1 MSDSRA
7 KGYVERHGT
16 SSWEVDALP
25 PAALS
30 KIIREELSSLVD
42 REMMDKIVAQEEV
55 DKRAVREMARAY
67 AEKQK
72 KPKEKR

>member
-7 KGYVERHGT
+7 AKYVDKHGT

-30 KIIREELSSLVD
+30 KIIRKELSSLVD
-42 REMMDKIVAQEEV
+42 MDMMSKIIAQENE
-55 DKRAVREMARAY
+55 DKKAVREMAKAH
-67 AEKQK
+67 AEKQRKTK
-72 KPKEKR
+72 KG